1 MPEQQGNA
9 GEQTQGIKEQL
20 KNQFERSKKKLAER
34 LAAEESGFSTA
45 AQVRTAI
52 ALSALAGML
61 LPWMRLDGYNEAM
74 NAADLIAYA
83 FTSPERAT
91 IFGIS
96 KLGAIAIL
104 FTPSIVLAASTY
116 GLFRVISGRPHPTSH
131 IIGALAPLGMLMLA
145 GSIASSDGWNI
156 AGMALPGFG
165 LIVTVVAQGI
175 LFIDTMME
183 GKK

>member
-1 MPEQQGNA
+1 MSEQPGNTS
-9 GEQTQGIKEQL
+9 EQTEGIKEQP
-20 KNQFERSKKKLAER
+20 KNQFERLKEKLAER
-34 LAAEESGFSTA
+34 LAAEEPGFSTA

-83 FTSPERAT
+83 FTSPERET

-104 FTPSIVLAASTY
+104 FTPSIVLAASVY
-116 GLFRVISGRPHPTSH
+116 GLFRVIAGRPHPTSH
-131 IIGALAPLGMLMLA
+131 IIGALAPLGMLMLS
-145 GSIASSDGWNI
+145 GSIASSDGWNV
-156 AGMALPGFG
+156 AGMPLPGFG
-165 LIVTVVAQGI
+165 LIVTVVAQAI

-183 GKK
+183 GKN

>member
-1 MPEQQGNA
+1 MPEQPGNA
-9 GEQTQGIKEQL
+9 GEQTKGIKEQS
-20 KNQFERSKKKLAER
+20 KNQFERLKEKLTER
-34 LAAEESGFSTA
+34 LAAEETSFSTA

-61 LPWMRLDGYNEAM
+61 LPWLRLDGYNEAM